1 MDGLSSAPLGAWLA
15 GRTVR
20 GVRHGQARGLPAP
33 HTHVCL
39 LAHPPNGPGPRR
51 WAGCRQELAA
61 FKADR
66 ATNVNKD
73 LALAKVRCMDVQPAG
88 VGRHA
93 EQGAAC

>member
-1 MDGLSSAPLGAWLA
+1 MSE
-15 GRTVR
+15 
-20 GVRHGQARGLPAP
+20 
-33 HTHVCL
+33 
-39 LAHPPNGPGPRR
+39 
-51 WAGCRQELAA
+51 GCRQELAA

-93 EQGAAC
+93 EEGAAC

>member
-33 HTHVCL
+33 HTHLCL
-39 LAHPPNGPGPRR
+39 LAHPPYGPGPSMSE
-51 WAGCRQELAA
+51 GCRQELAA

-93 EQGAAC
+93 EEGAAC